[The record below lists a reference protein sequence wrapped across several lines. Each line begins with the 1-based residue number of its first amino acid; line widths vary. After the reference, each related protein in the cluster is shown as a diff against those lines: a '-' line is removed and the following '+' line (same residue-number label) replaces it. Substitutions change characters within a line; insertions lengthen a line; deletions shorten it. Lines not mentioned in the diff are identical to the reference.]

1 MSLLELGL
9 KEAATK
15 LKNREI
21 SSVELTKACL
31 ARIEERNPEM
41 NAFITVCADKAL
53 EMAAAS
59 DKKLAAGEGGVIEGV
74 PLGMKDLFC
83 TKGVLTTAASHI
95 LDGFVPPYESTV
107 SQNLWDQGGVLLGKL
122 NLDEFA
128 MGSSNETSF
137 YGPARNPWDAARTA
151 GGSSGGSSSAVA
163 DFMCFGA
170 TGTDTGGSIRQPAS
184 LTGIV
189 GIKPTYGR
197 CSRYG
202 IVAFASS
209 LDQAGSM
216 ARNVEDAALM
226 LRAMAG
232 FDPKDSTSVDLPVDA
247 WDEQL
252 EGLNLKGLKIGLPKE
267 YFIEGLS
274 ADVRAVIDAAV
285 KRFADQG
292 AEVRE
297 ISLPHTKYAVP
308 TYYIIAPAEAAS
320 NLSRYDGMRFGLRV
334 EGKDL
339 ADTYKKSRSEGF
351 GWEVKRRIMTGN
363 YTLSSG
369 YYDAYYIKAQR
380 VRKLIAE
387 DFRKAYEQ
395 VDVIL
400 TPTAPNTAFKLGEKI
415 SDPIQMYLN
424 DVFTVAASMAGLPGI
439 SVPAGLVDG
448 LPVGLQILGKPFDE
462 KTVLQ
467 VAHAHEKMC
476 AFDRLTI
483 KKIAE
488 KAA

>member
-1 MSLLELGL
+1 
-9 KEAATK
+9 
-15 LKNREI
+15 
-21 SSVELTKACL
+21 
-31 ARIEERNPEM
+31 
-41 NAFITVCADKAL
+41 
-53 EMAAAS
+53 
-59 DKKLAAGEGGVIEGV
+59 
-74 PLGMKDLFC
+74 
-83 TKGVLTTAASHI
+83 
-95 LDGFVPPYESTV
+95 
-107 SQNLWDQGGVLLGKL
+107 
-122 NLDEFA
+122 
-128 MGSSNETSF
+128 
-137 YGPARNPWDAARTA
+137 
-151 GGSSGGSSSAVA
+151 
-163 DFMCFGA
+163 
-170 TGTDTGGSIRQPAS
+170 
-184 LTGIV
+184 
-189 GIKPTYGR
+189 
-197 CSRYG
+197 
-202 IVAFASS
+202 
-209 LDQAGSM
+209 M

-252 EGLNLKGLKIGLPKE
+252 EVLNLKGLKIGLPKE
-267 YFIEGLS
+267 YFIDGLP
-274 ADVRAVIDAAV
+274 ADVRAVIEAAI
-285 KRFADQG
+285 KRFTDQG

-400 TPTAPNTAFKLGEKI
+400 TPTTPNTAFKLGEKI